1 MARTKLKAAPPRSI
15 FAGLPPISHNPRA
28 MTDPDPDNLSFPA
41 DLDQARQDMAS
52 SLTQRNDTARRIDE
66 IWFEVRASLNC
77 L

>member
-1 MARTKLKAAPPRSI
+1 
-15 FAGLPPISHNPRA
+15 